1 MDAVAQGLRIWRALI
16 YCGHHAKKPTV
27 LPHGR
32 HARPICLRFPRLI
45 FPELSAAP
53 DDASPT
59 AAALPN
65 DGLPID
71 TTAEASA
78 DQDCPYLDS
87 QWVADTNGQRMTR
100 VAVDQRF
107 KTPACI
113 FWSYPED
120 PQATVIVREMPSVEE
135 ARAVVDWAAPVDSTE
150 PAEFDGWSGGRGVF
164 EDSYSVFAV
173 QKDNKAVLVWSN
185 QAQTLKAELIT
196 KETIKNLAL

>member
-1 MDAVAQGLRIWRALI
+1 MRKSLLSSLMVVTLALSACDSQGLSS
-16 YCGHHAKKPTV
+16 
-27 LPHGR
+27 
-32 HARPICLRFPRLI
+32 
-45 FPELSAAP
+45 PELSAAP

-135 ARAVVDWAAPVDSTE
+135 ARAVVDWAAPIDSTE

-196 KETIKNLAL
+196 KETIKNLTL